1 MKCPTSY
8 VQGGWARRSAPL
20 VLCSVLLGACALPMP
35 VKVASW
41 VADGIAYLT
50 TEKSVTDLGISLV
63 AQQDCAL
70 WRGLSG
76 EQICRSE
83 DGTAIAMAA
92 AEGPPAGNAEG
103 GYSSD
108 DATLMALAL
117 AAGPADPD
125 AAAFWAADE
134 SCGGYGEC
142 RQGEGRPEQPPD
154 LVLARRPAVVRRRRD
169 PGPASEATHVAAIES
184 PFPPHQA
191 LTEPYDEAAGS
202 PPPAATPAVA
212 TADGQPPAGGADSAN
227 LGAITTA
234 SGPIEDGSMDLAM
247 LGAEFG
253 LLEPAEPQSADLT
266 TASAPA
272 EETAPPSGLVQ
283 PATAIAAGDT
293 PGAPGTVDHVQPAA
307 TADRLAP
314 RRERVPAAM
323 VGSGL
328 YYVIGAC
335 HEWNNVQRVAA
346 RHGTLAPSVVTG
358 KLDGRKVFRVV
369 IGPFD
374 PSEQED
380 MRALIRR
387 AGIYDAWAVRMN
399 SAEWSVARS
408 TGTARNRVHSIAQ
421 LTKPS
426 GF

>member
-1 MKCPTSY
+1 MRGPDIHIL
-8 VQGGWARRSAPL
+8 GGYARRGTAL
-20 VLCSVLLGACALPMP
+20 ILCSVLLAACALPMP
-35 VKVASW
+35 VRIASW
-41 VADGIAYLT
+41 ALDGIAYLT
-50 TEKSVTDLGISLV
+50 TEKSVTDHGISLV

-70 WRGLSG
+70 WRGFMG
-76 EQICRSE
+76 EQICQSD
-83 DGTAIAMAA
+83 DGTAIAVAV
-92 AEGPPAGNAEG
+92 AEGQPAGNAEG

-108 DATLMALAL
+108 AWAL
-117 AAGPADPD
+117 AALAPAAGPTDPD
-125 AAAFWAADE
+125 AAAFWAVDE

-154 LVLARRPAVVRRRRD
+154 LVLARRPAVVQRRRD
-169 PGPASEATHVAAIES
+169 PWPAPEATHVAAIES

-212 TADGQPPAGGADSAN
+212 TADGPPPAGGADSAD

-247 LGAEFG
+247 PGGESG
-253 LLEPAEPQSADLT
+253 LLGPAEPQLADFT

-307 TADRLAP
+307 TADRPAP

-323 VGSGL
+323 VGPRL
-328 YYVIGAC
+328 YYVIGSFSQ
-335 HEWNNVQRVAA
+335 WNNAQRLAA
-346 RHGTLAPSVVTG
+346 RHGTLTPSVVTG

-369 IGPFD
+369 IGPFG
-374 PSEQED
+374 PGEQED
-380 MRALIRR
+380 MRALIHR
-387 AGIYDAWAVRMN
+387 AGHYDAWAVRMN
-399 SAEWSVARS
+399 STEWSVARS
-408 TGTARNRVHSIAQ
+408 TGTARNQVYAIAQ
-421 LTKPS
+421 LTKPL
-426 GF
+426 GV